1 MGPPP
6 ASPEQ
11 KPRLRAGAA
20 AARGFRP
27 PRGCASCS
35 NTRARYIRAPHKRD
49 PLGRNPLASTSFAT
63 MAFFASAGHFF
74 WYAGAGIDEAT
85 DIQVAKDA
93 AVRGSGASRPWMAC
107 ARLLEPRT
115 AESGDAPDPRT
126 TAAPSR
132 RRQIPALW
140 LKPEARTAAAPP
152 EGDKSRCFGSTQKPA
167 PPRLPSKPTDSSAL
181 RPRPEN
187 QPIMAAGPL
196 PPESPP

>member
-27 PRGCASCS
+27 PRGSASCS

-74 WYAGAGIDEAT
+74 RHAGANIDEAT

-93 AVRGSGASRPWMAC
+93 VVRGSGASRPWMAC
-107 ARLLEPRT
+107 ARLLEPGM
-115 AESGDAPDPRT
+115 AQPGDAPDPRT
-126 TAAPSR
+126 
-132 RRQIPALW
+132 
-140 LKPEARTAAAPP
+140 AAAPP
-152 EGDKSRCFGSTQKPA
+152 EASELRRFSNWPDPASIWRRPTKKPA
-167 PPRLPSKPTDSSAL
+167 CSVLPAGLLHPPRRD
-181 RPRPEN
+181 
-187 QPIMAAGPL
+187 AGP
-196 PPESPP
+196 S